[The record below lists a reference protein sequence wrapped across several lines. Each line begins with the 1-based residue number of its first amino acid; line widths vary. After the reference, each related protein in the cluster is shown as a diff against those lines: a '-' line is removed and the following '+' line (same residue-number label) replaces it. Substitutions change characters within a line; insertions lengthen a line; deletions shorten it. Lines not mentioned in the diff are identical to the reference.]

1 MRGDFIKEHGFHRC
15 TRIGLFTDRLL
26 LRRIP
31 RRGFDA
37 PSARRM
43 GTDSSHAEIVSMRAR
58 LRHVPKGQKFIA
70 QGKRSDTLGYGGR
83 WAFSP
88 HSLTFNT
95 ATLTRTSAF
104 PYLLTRLLSHEPT
117 TSHTF
122 RHGSSHASRRHF
134 CSIFQRAHPK
144 PNALST
150 LYIQHSTPNIHIQ
163 PPTSLAQQF
172 PSNTQHS
179 TSNTKHP
186 TFNIQ
191 HSTFNTQHST
201 L

>member
-1 MRGDFIKEHGFHRC
+1 MDFNIESRC